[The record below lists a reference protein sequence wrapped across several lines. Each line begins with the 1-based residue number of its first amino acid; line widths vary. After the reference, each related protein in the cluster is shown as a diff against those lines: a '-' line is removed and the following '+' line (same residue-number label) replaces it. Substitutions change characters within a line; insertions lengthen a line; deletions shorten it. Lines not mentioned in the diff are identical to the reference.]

1 MTIVKPSLTELAVI
15 KNLLLL
21 LLCLKLQCYLIP
33 RCKDILYTGLF
44 KVMIQIGNICL
55 TKLIYYL

>member
-21 LLCLKLQCYLIP
+21 LCLKLQCYLIP
-33 RCKDILYTGLF
+33 RC
-44 KVMIQIGNICL
+44 
-55 TKLIYYL
+55 